1 MAQVQRSA
9 AAQHLDAL
17 GAELRLSQARTDVFP
32 HIVELRRRNAHSKRN
47 VKDDEDEGSITK
59 KELQQ
64 LACFWRLNRI
74 PGFWTKNATFDAL
87 ISTLAKRLREEEDMV
102 RVLRARWC
110 QSLCDRVGNR

>member
-17 GAELRLSQARTDVFP
+17 GAELRLSQARTDIFP
-32 HIVELRRRNAHSKRN
+32 HVVELRKRNAHSKRN
-47 VKDDEDEGSITK
+47 VKDDQDENSVSK

-74 PGFWTKNATFDAL
+74 PGFWTKNSAFNAL
-87 ISTLAKRLREEEDMV
+87 LMTLAKRLREDAE
-102 RVLRARWC
+102 RVSFAY
-110 QSLCDRVGNR
+110 